1 MLVDWYLKISQQ
13 YKSQYIFFFQE
24 SCYTTFTKQSTQLR
38 SEQQGKPEIPEWK
51 DSVKLQGNMS
61 GFRTAEELGPFLE
74 FITGTQPGRRN
85 SARSQAPLGV
95 DQSAT
100 FVVTY
105 FLCYFFY

>member
-1 MLVDWYLKISQQ
+1 
-13 YKSQYIFFFQE
+13 
-24 SCYTTFTKQSTQLR
+24 
-38 SEQQGKPEIPEWK
+38 
-51 DSVKLQGNMS
+51 MS